1 MITSG
6 FGKLERL
13 KIQPYSD
20 KSYAPSSIVGEAFEA
35 TINPE
40 TYTTRHKVEFCETQA
55 PGTSMPILKFN
66 KIAAQEISFDF
77 LFDSTGV
84 IRDAKALQMAIPD
97 PTQKPKPVSDEIDAF
112 RKKLFEYK
120 GDVHRPYHLKI
131 HWGTL
136 LFKCVLASLDI
147 EYKLFKPD
155 GTPIRA
161 IAKCTFKGTV
171 EEDLRKALE
180 DKQSPDVTHVRQIKA
195 GDRLS
200 LHTHRIYKQQKYLL
214 AVAAFN
220 RLDGFR
226 NIKPGTRIYFP
237 SIKK

>member
-1 MITSG
+1 MISSG
-6 FGKLERL
+6 FGKHEKL
-13 KIQPYSD
+13 KIQSYSD
-20 KSYAPSSIVGEAFEA
+20 KGFANPVGKAFEV

-40 TYTTRHKVEFCETQA
+40 TYTTRHRIEFSDTQA

-66 KIAAQEISFDF
+66 KITAQEITLDF

-84 IRDAKALQMAIPD
+84 IRDAD
-97 PTQKPKPVSDEIDAF
+97 PLSVSIANPLAKPKSVADEIDAF
-112 RKKLFEYK
+112 RKNIIEYK
-120 GDVHRPYHLKI
+120 KDIHRPYFLKI

-136 LFKCVLASLDI
+136 LFKCVLTNLDI

-161 IAKCTFKGTV
+161 IARCTFKGTV

-180 DKQSPDVTHVRQIKA
+180 NKQSPDVTHERLVKE
-195 GDRLS
+195 GDKLS
-200 LHTHRIYKQQKYLL
+200 LMTHKIYSQQKYLL
-214 AVAAFN
+214 PVASFN

-226 NIKPGTRIYFP
+226 NVKTGTKIYFP
-237 SIKK
+237 PVEK

>member
-6 FGKLERL
+6 FGKLEKL
-13 KIQPYSD
+13 
-20 KSYAPSSIVGEAFEA
+20 SIVAYEDKAFSKKANKIYHA
-35 TINPE
+35 TLNPE
-40 TYTTRHKVEFCETQA
+40 SYTTRHRIEFCDTQA

-84 IRDAKALQMAIPD
+84 IKDASPLSIGISFPFE
-97 PTQKPKPVSDEIDAF
+97 KPKSVADEIDAF
-112 RKKLFEYK
+112 RTTVIKYEGSIHK
-120 GDVHRPYHLKI
+120 PYWLII

-136 LFKCVLASLDI
+136 LFKCVLTNLDI
-147 EYKLFKPD
+147 EYKIFRPD

-161 IAKCTFKGTV
+161 IAKCTFKGTI

-180 DKQSPDVTHVRQIKA
+180 NKQSPDITHERMIKA

-200 LHTHRIYKQQKYLL
+200 LMTKNIYKDQKYLL
-214 AVAAFN
+214 QVAAFN
-220 RLDGFR
+220 KLDGFR
-226 NIKPGTRIYFP
+226 NIKPGTKIFFP
-237 SIKK
+237 PVEK

>member
-6 FGKLERL
+6 FGNQEKLI
-13 KIQPYSD
+13 IQSFD
-20 KSYAPSSIVGEAFEA
+20 NEGFKAPAVASFQAK
-35 TINPE
+35 INPE
-40 TYTTRHKVEFCETQA
+40 SYTTSHRIEFADEQA

-84 IRDAKALQMAIPD
+84 ITNALPISIGTPVPGA
-97 PTQKPKPVSDEIDAF
+97 TQKSVADEIDDF
-112 RKKLFEYK
+112 RKSIIEYK
-120 GDVHRPYHLKI
+120 KDIHRPYYLKI

-136 LFKCVLASLDI
+136 LFKCVLTSMDI
-147 EYKLFKPD
+147 EYKLFKSD

-180 DKQSPDVTHVRQIKA
+180 NKQSPDVTHERMVKA
-195 GDRLS
+195 GDRLA
-200 LHTHRIYKQQKYLL
+200 LMTYKIYKQQKYLL
-214 AVAAFN
+214 PVAEFN
-220 RLDGFR
+220 QLDGFR
-226 NIKPGTRIYFP
+226 NVKAGTKIYFP
-237 SIKK
+237 PIEK

>member
-6 FGKLERL
+6 FGKHERL
-13 KIQPYSD
+13 RIQPYSD
-20 KSYAPSSIVGEAFEA
+20 KAFENA
-35 TINPE
+35 VGNYFEVTINPE
-40 TYTTRHKVEFCETQA
+40 TYTTRHKIEFCDTQA

-66 KIAAQEISFDF
+66 KITAQEIGFDF

-84 IRDAKALQMAIPD
+84 IKDASPLSLGIANPLD
-97 PTQKPKPVSDEIDAF
+97 KPKSVADEIDAF
-112 RKKLFEYK
+112 RKKIIDYK
-120 GDVHRPYHLKI
+120 KDIHRPYFLKI

-136 LFKCVLASLDI
+136 LFKCVLTNLDI

-161 IAKCTFKGTV
+161 IAKCTFKGTI

-180 DKQSPDVTHVRQIKA
+180 SKQSPDVTHERLLRS

-200 LHTHRIYKQQKYLL
+200 LMTYKIYKQQKYCIP
-214 AVAAFN
+214 VAAYN
-220 RLDGFR
+220 QLDGFR
-226 NIKPGTRIYFP
+226 KIKTGTKIYFP
-237 SIKK
+237 PVEK

>member
-6 FGKLERL
+6 FGKHEKL
-13 KIQPYSD
+13 KIQ
-20 KSYAPSSIVGEAFEA
+20 SYADKGFTTRVGTAFEV

-40 TYTTRHKVEFCETQA
+40 TYTTRHRIEFCDTQA

-66 KIAAQEISFDF
+66 KIAAQEINFDF

-84 IRDAKALQMAIPD
+84 IKDATVLSVAVANPFA
-97 PTQKPKPVSDEIDAF
+97 KPKSVADEIDAF
-112 RKKLFEYK
+112 RKNIIEYRK
-120 GDVHRPYHLKI
+120 DIHRPYFLKI

-136 LFKCVLASLDI
+136 LFKCVLTSMDI
-147 EYKLFKPD
+147 EYKLFKSD

-161 IAKCTFKGTV
+161 LARCAFKGTI

-180 DKQSPDVTHVRQIKA
+180 NKQSPDVTHERLIKE

-200 LHTHRIYKQQKYLL
+200 LMTYKIYNQQNYLL
-214 AVAAFN
+214 PVAAFN
-220 RLDGFR
+220 QLDGFR
-226 NIKPGTRIYFP
+226 NMRPGTKIYFP
-237 SIKK
+237 PVEK

>member
-6 FGKLERL
+6 FGKHEKL
-13 KIQPYSD
+13 KIQAYSD
-20 KSYAPSSIVGEAFEA
+20 KSYANRVGTAFEV

-40 TYTTRHKVEFCETQA
+40 TYTTRHRIEFCDTQA

-66 KIAAQEISFDF
+66 KIAAQEINFDF

-84 IRDAKALQMAIPD
+84 IKDAAVLSVGIPN
-97 PTQKPKPVSDEIDAF
+97 PFAKPKSVADEIDAF
-112 RKKLFEYK
+112 RKNIIEYRK
-120 GDVHRPYHLKI
+120 EIHRPYFLKI

-136 LFKCVLASLDI
+136 LFKCVLTNLDI
-147 EYKLFKPD
+147 EYKLFKSD

-161 IAKCTFKGTV
+161 VAKCTFKGTI

-180 DKQSPDVTHVRQIKA
+180 NKLSPDVTHERMVKE

-200 LHTHRIYKQQKYLL
+200 LMTHKIYNQQNYLL
-214 AVAAFN
+214 PVAAFN
-220 RLDGFR
+220 QLDGFR
-226 NIKPGTRIYFP
+226 NISAGTKIYFP
-237 SIKK
+237 PVEK